1 MWYTA
6 ISMAEVEKKKA
17 TRVWPVIRAYSKA
30 ASKYPGLLT
39 MLLIGGLA
47 IELTSVGG
55 PLVMREFI
63 NTLSTHQPSPEV
75 VRSLLLILGAFGAVL
90 LFGWTGQRVRLFAL
104 TRLEIKAMVDL
115 SHQAFS
121 YLLGHSYDYFTSNFT
136 GTLTRRVNRY
146 SQSFEKIVDQLVFNF
161 YSTFL
166 FAVGVI
172 VILSLRN
179 IWLGL
184 GLFLWTIVFTFV
196 QIHMTR
202 KWQPL
207 RIEKSEQDS
216 KLSGTLSDA
225 VSNHSAITLFAAKK
239 HEQKLFGGVVGA
251 WRDATTRSW
260 SRDNWNYAVQGL
272 FVIAMELGLFIGGV
286 YLWAQ
291 GTITVGDFVLI
302 QVYMIGLI
310 DRVWGIGN
318 TMRHLYD
325 SFADAY
331 EMIEIF
337 ETPHG
342 VSDVPDAIPLVVT
355 EGGVKFKDVVFN
367 FNETRTVLDN
377 LSLSITPHQKVA
389 LVGPSGAGKTTITK
403 LLLRLYDVS
412 GGEVLIDGQNIGKV
426 TQESLRE
433 AISFVP
439 QEPSLF
445 HRSLMDNIRYG
456 RQGATDEEV
465 IEAAKKAHCHEFID
479 ALPEKYET
487 HVGERGVKLSGGER
501 QRVAIAR
508 AILKNA
514 PILVLDEATSALDS
528 ESESLIQDALRV
540 LMEGKTVIVIAH
552 RLSTI
557 MKMDRIVVI
566 EDGKI
571 AADGTHEELLK
582 EGGLYHKL
590 WSIQAGSFTSE

>member
-1 MWYTA
+1 MTK
-6 ISMAEVEKKKA
+6 SAEKKA

-30 ASKYPGLLT
+30 ASKYPGFLT
-39 MLLIGGLA
+39 MLLVGGLA

-63 NTLSTHQPSPEV
+63 NTLSTHQPSPETMQ
-75 VRSLLLILGAFGAVL
+75 SLLLLLAVFGLVL
-90 LFGWTGQRVRLFAL
+90 LFGWSGQRVRLFAL
-104 TRLEIKAMVDL
+104 TRLEIRAMVDL

-146 SQSFEKIVDQLVFNF
+146 AQSFEKIVDQLVFNF

-172 VILSLRN
+172 IILSLRN

-184 GLFLWTIVFTFV
+184 GLLLWTIVFTLV

-207 RIEKSEQDS
+207 RIEKSEHDS
-216 KLSGTLSDA
+216 KLSGTLSDS
-225 VSNHSAITLFAAKK
+225 VSNHSAITLFAARK
-239 HEQKLFGGVVGA
+239 HEQKLFAGVVGA
-251 WRDATTRSW
+251 WRDATARSW

-286 YLWAQ
+286 FLWAQ

-342 VSDVPDAIPLVVT
+342 VRDVPGAIPLVVT
-355 EGGVKFKDVVFN
+355 RGSVEFKDVVFN
-367 FNETRTVLDN
+367 FNQTRTILDT
-377 LSLSITPHQKVA
+377 LSLSIEPYQKVA

-412 GGEVLIDGQNIGKV
+412 GGEVLIDGQNIGSV

-456 RQGATDEEV
+456 RQSATDEEV

-528 ESESLIQDALRV
+528 ESESLIQDALKT

-557 MKMDRIVVI
+557 MKMDRIIVI

-571 AADGTHEELLK
+571 AADGTHDELLK

-590 WSIQAGSFTSE
+590 WSIQAGSFLADDSEGN